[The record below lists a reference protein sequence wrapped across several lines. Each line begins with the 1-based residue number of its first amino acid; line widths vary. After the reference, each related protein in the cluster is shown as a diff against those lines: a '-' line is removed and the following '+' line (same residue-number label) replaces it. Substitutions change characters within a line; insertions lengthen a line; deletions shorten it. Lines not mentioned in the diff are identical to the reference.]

1 MKTVAVIF
9 GLIFLVYLAAWL
21 GSLDMAARIAA
32 LLLIAVKAVGLGAL
46 VVLCWKVKKQ
56 WDRMEEKLDAMWN
69 CMRPEFLQTRAQ
81 WPGGNLDQPLR
92 FCEPEITYDQTGAC
106 PRNEGPGV
114 RRI

>member
-32 LLLIAVKAVGLGAL
+32 LLLIAVKALGAL

-56 WDRMEEKLDAMWN
+56 WDRMEEKLDAIISQLEEWQ
-69 CMRPEFLQTRAQ
+69 RLKK
-81 WPGGNLDQPLR
+81 
-92 FCEPEITYDQTGAC
+92 
-106 PRNEGPGV
+106 
-114 RRI
+114 

>member
-21 GSLDMAARIAA
+21 AA

-56 WDRMEEKLDAMWN
+56 WDRMEEKLDAIISQLEEWQ
-69 CMRPEFLQTRAQ
+69 RLKK
-81 WPGGNLDQPLR
+81 
-92 FCEPEITYDQTGAC
+92 
-106 PRNEGPGV
+106 
-114 RRI
+114 

>member
-46 VVLCWKVKKQ
+46 VEGQETVGPDGRKAGCHNLPAGGVAASQKVTFPT
-56 WDRMEEKLDAMWN
+56 A
-69 CMRPEFLQTRAQ
+69 CRPSVPLLQK
-81 WPGGNLDQPLR
+81 
-92 FCEPEITYDQTGAC
+92 GASSVI
-106 PRNEGPGV
+106 P
-114 RRI
+114 

>member
-32 LLLIAVKAVGLGAL
+32 LLLIAVKAVGRGAL

-56 WDRMEEKLDAMWN
+56 WDRMEEKLDAIISQLEEWQ
-69 CMRPEFLQTRAQ
+69 RLKK
-81 WPGGNLDQPLR
+81 
-92 FCEPEITYDQTGAC
+92 
-106 PRNEGPGV
+106 
-114 RRI
+114 

>member
-1 MKTVAVIF
+1 MRSAPNRAEAKIGVAKGVGPMKTVAVIF

-56 WDRMEEKLDAMWN
+56 WDRMEDIICIM
-69 CMRPEFLQTRAQ
+69 
-81 WPGGNLDQPLR
+81 
-92 FCEPEITYDQTGAC
+92 
-106 PRNEGPGV
+106 
-114 RRI
+114 

>member
-56 WDRMEEKLDAMWN
+56 
-69 CMRPEFLQTRAQ
+69 
-81 WPGGNLDQPLR
+81 
-92 FCEPEITYDQTGAC
+92 
-106 PRNEGPGV
+106 
-114 RRI
+114 

>member
-1 MKTVAVIF
+1 MRSAPNRAEAKIGVAKGVIF

-56 WDRMEEKLDAMWN
+56 WDRMEEKLDAIISQLEEWQ
-69 CMRPEFLQTRAQ
+69 RLKK
-81 WPGGNLDQPLR
+81 
-92 FCEPEITYDQTGAC
+92 
-106 PRNEGPGV
+106 
-114 RRI
+114 